1 MFRKNSLSSHT
12 NTALPPQGTDK
23 TSKMKK
29 IIVTLAV
36 LLTTAIAALAQ
47 DAGAARQITTK
58 EFNQLVADTRAD
70 EWAFK
75 GQRPVVVDFFATWC
89 GPCKKL
95 SPILE
100 KVAARYE
107 GKVDVYKVDVDK
119 ESSLA
124 GTFGITSIPTLL
136 TVRADGQPQIRVG
149 FLGEKELEELF
160 ESLLK

>member
-1 MFRKNSLSSHT
+1 
-12 NTALPPQGTDK
+12 
-23 TSKMKK
+23 MKK

-36 LLTTAIAALAQ
+36 LLTTAIAAIAQ
-47 DAGAARQITTK
+47 DAVAARQITTQ
-58 EFNQLVADTRAD
+58 EFNRLVADTSAE

-119 ESSLA
+119 EGALA

-136 TVRADGQPQIRVG
+136 TVGADGQPQIRVG
-149 FLGEKELEELF
+149 FIGEKELEELF